1 MAKSRKSGGDMGG
14 IGIVITII
22 AVIAIFV
29 VIYYVYVK
37 FFTGVNTLASTSLN
51 LNSQPPPPPIL
62 VSTLTNPEST
72 KYAYGVWVYVN
83 TWDTTKTKVIF
94 SRYSDIILYLDK
106 TTGVLNCAIGAAGTP
121 FYTPAPAPDATL
133 NPELLTSDFKQKTT
147 NNISVTN
154 NFPLQTWVYI
164 VVNVNNTVADIY
176 LNGKMVK
183 SVQINQ
189 TAPDK
194 VSNIFYGNG
203 YDAVV
208 NKFVRWST
216 PVDPN
221 TVWNYYVSGNGSG
234 SVAGALGGSYGAQ
247 VTISKNNAVTSQ
259 FKLF

>member
-1 MAKSRKSGGDMGG
+1 MAKSSKVSGGMSGSG
-14 IGIVITII
+14 IIITII
-22 AVIAIFV
+22 SVIAVFV
-29 VIYYVYVK
+29 VVYYIYVY
-37 FFTGVNTLASTSLN
+37 FFTGINTLASGSLN
-51 LNSQPPPPPIL
+51 LNSNPPPPPIL
-62 VSTLTNPEST
+62 AKTLTNPEST
-72 KYAYGVWVYVN
+72 KYAYGLWVYVN

-121 FYTPAPAPDATL
+121 FYTPAPTPDSTL
-133 NPELLTSDFKQKTT
+133 NPDILTSDFKQKTT
-147 NNISVTN
+147 NNIFVTN

-176 LNGKMVK
+176 LNGKLVK

-203 YDAVV
+203 YDAVI
-208 NKFVRWST
+208 NKFIRWST

-221 TVWNYYVSGNGSG
+221 TVWNYYTSGNGSTG
-234 SVAGALGGSYGAQ
+234 ASGALGGAYSAQ
-247 VTISKNNAVTSQ
+247 VSISKNNALTSQ

>member
-1 MAKSRKSGGDMGG
+1 MAKSKTIGGDMGG
-14 IGIVITII
+14 IGIVITIF
-22 AVIAIFV
+22 AVIAVFV
-29 VIYYVYVK
+29 VIYYVYVT
-37 FFTGVNTLASTSLN
+37 FFTSVNTLTSTSLN

-72 KYAYGVWVYVN
+72 KYAYGAWVYVN

-106 TTGVLNCAIGAAGTP
+106 TTGVLNCAIGAAGIP
-121 FYTPAPAPDATL
+121 FYTPAPTPDSTL
-133 NPELLTSDFKQKTT
+133 NPEILTSDFKNNTT
-147 NNISVTN
+147 NNIFVTN

-164 VVNVNNTVADIY
+164 VVNVNNTVVDIY

-183 SVQINQ
+183 SVQIKQ

-208 NKFVRWST
+208 SKFVRWST
-216 PVDPN
+216 QVDPN

-234 SVAGALGGSYGAQ
+234 NIAGALGGAYSAQ
-247 VTISKNNAVTSQ
+247 VTVSKNNAVTSQ

>member
-1 MAKSRKSGGDMGG
+1 MAKSSKVTGGMNGAG
-14 IGIVITII
+14 ILITIVS
-22 AVIAIFV
+22 VIAIFV
-29 VIYYVYVK
+29 IVYYIYTYY
-37 FFTGVNTLASTSLN
+37 FSGVNTLASGSLN

-72 KYAYGVWVYVN
+72 KYAYGLWVNVN

-121 FYTPAPAPDATL
+121 FYTPAPNPDSTL
-133 NPELLTSDFKQKTT
+133 IPDFLSSDFKKTP
-147 NNISVTN
+147 NLIFVTN

-164 VVNVNNTVADIY
+164 VVNVNNTVVDIY

-183 SVQINQ
+183 SAQINQ

-208 NKFVRWST
+208 NKFTRWST

-221 TVWNYYVSGNGSG
+221 TVWNYYTSGNGSNG
-234 SVAGALGGSYGAQ
+234 ITGALGGAYSAQ
-247 VTISKNNAVTSQ
+247 VTVSKNNAVTSQ

>member
-1 MAKSRKSGGDMGG
+1 MARKVTGGLGG
-14 IGIVITII
+14 TGIVLMIVSII
-22 AVIAIFV
+22 VIFV
-29 VIYYVYVK
+29 IVYFV
-37 FFTGVNTLASTSLN
+37 FITYFSGVNTLANSPLN
-51 LNSQPPPPPIL
+51 LNSQPPPAPIL
-62 VSTLTNPEST
+62 VTTLTNPDST

-83 TWDTTKTKVIF
+83 TWDTTKNKVIF

-121 FYTPAPAPDATL
+121 FYTPAPNPDATL
-133 NPELLTSDFKQKTT
+133 NPDMLSSDFKQKTS
-147 NNISVTN
+147 NLIFVTN

-164 VVNVNNTVADIY
+164 VVNVNNTIADIY

-183 SVQINQ
+183 STQINQ

-194 VSNIFYGNG
+194 VSNIFYGQG

-208 NKFVRWST
+208 SKFTRWSV

-221 TVWNYYVSGNGSG
+221 TVWNYYVSGSG
-234 SVAGALGGSYGAQ
+234 VGGVAGAISGGYGAQ
-247 VTISKNNAVTSQ
+247 VIVTKDNAVSSQ